1 MKTTRLLGSQGGL
14 RHSLRGSGRIK
25 KSIVQ
30 GDKFEF
36 AEKLKEKR
44 NYILFVSGMG
54 HETKEIEEI
63 NDFVPQAAPLDQL
76 IEERE
81 IIDNYNYLE
90 TKNIKKPPKIRS
102 TTHHERL
109 SIPIEKKT
117 IKKFSTHT
125 QSQPKS
131 YAKTKTIKTTRFG
144 KTLDVEEIKPYSSF
158 TLKTEKN
165 KSFAPSNLYET
176 YKPNKNSLSLSKPLR
191 TISTDDKSLPNSPKD
206 TNQNKTITQTE
217 KRINITKIGTREE
230 SPKNLPKYQPK
241 PSKYN
246 KPNRPETESNNKSLR
261 ENLGRN
267 RPDDRKPP
275 FGGSRPEMPRGGSA
289 PRGGRPLDDNNLQ
302 RPEERRRPGSRP
314 DKPGYGPKPGEK
326 PEDRPRYGEPR
337 TGPFGG
343 PHGPN
348 GPRPGDRSGPFGGP
362 HGPNG
367 PRPGERPGPF
377 GGPHGPRPGEKPE
390 PYGGPHGPKQGERP
404 GPFERP
410 HGPRPGERSEPY
422 GGPHGPKPGERPG
435 PFERPH
441 GPRPGEKPEPYGGPH
456 GPKQGDRPGP
466 FGGPH
471 GPRPGERSEPYG
483 GPHGPRP
490 GERPGPFGG
499 PHGPRPGERS
509 EPYGGP
515 HGPKQGERPRPF
527 GGPHGPRPGERPE
540 PYSGPHGPK
549 PGERPGPF
557 GGPHGPR
564 PGERLEPY
572 SGPHGP
578 KPGERPGPFGVPHG
592 PRPGERPEPYGGP
605 HGPRPGERPEPYS
618 GPHGPKPE
626 ERPEPYSGP
635 HGPRPEPYGG
645 PHGPRPGERPD
656 PYGGPHGPRP
666 GDRPGPYS
674 GPHGPRPSDRPGPY
688 GGPHG
693 PRPDDRPGPY
703 GGPHGPRPG
712 ERPGPYGGPQGPRPG
727 DRPGPFGG
735 PHGPRP
741 GERPGP
747 YGGPHG
753 PRPGD
758 RPGPYGG
765 PHGQRPGE
773 KPRSGSQPKGRN
785 TFDERAF
792 PGRSGAPRPDNR
804 TLPVK
809 RPISQ
814 ERGGE
819 RPSDNRFKPSQKY
832 SSLTEQFSAPGKNPN
847 IGGVSR
853 IRFQQTTNSTDLGN
867 SFNYYEDKHVVKQGR
882 LNLPNTIHHLR
893 GEEDDGQLA
902 QKYDGNS
909 SYTKT
914 SQKITSNLNKSYT
927 QSSNLKNI
935 NNQKGGADQGS
946 RYTQQTTYKK
956 ITTTTSSGLGGRDT
970 GLRSGAGKD
979 SGIGAYTEYKKYEQK
994 NKTSNDTNQFNRSTN
1009 FRNDVNSFIS
1019 KYQFADDDEFVIID
1033 CPVHGKQIVKRNKL
1047 KKLGLSF
1054 N

>member
-390 PYGGPHGPKQGERP
+390 PYGGPHGPRP
-404 GPFERP
+404 GESPRPFEQP
-410 HGPRPGERSEPY
+410 HGQKPGERSEPY
-422 GGPHGPKPGERPG
+422 GGPHGPK
-435 PFERPH
+435 
-441 GPRPGEKPEPYGGPH
+441 
-456 GPKQGDRPGP
+456 
-466 FGGPH
+466 
-471 GPRPGERSEPYG
+471 
-483 GPHGPRP
+483 P

-515 HGPKQGERPRPF
+515 HGPKQGERP
-527 GGPHGPRPGERPE
+527 
-540 PYSGPHGPK
+540 
-549 PGERPGPF
+549 GPF
-557 GGPHGPR
+557 
-564 PGERLEPY
+564 
-572 SGPHGP
+572 
-578 KPGERPGPFGVPHG
+578 
-592 PRPGERPEPYGGP
+592 GGP

-727 DRPGPFGG
+727 DRPGPF
-735 PHGPRP
+735 
-741 GERPGP
+741 
-747 YGGPHG
+747 
-753 PRPGD
+753 
-758 RPGPYGG
+758 GG

>member
-377 GGPHGPRPGEKPE
+377 GGPHGPRPGE
-390 PYGGPHGPKQGERP
+390 
-404 GPFERP
+404 
-410 HGPRPGERSEPY
+410 
-422 GGPHGPKPGERPG
+422 
-435 PFERPH
+435 
-441 GPRPGEKPEPYGGPH
+441 
-456 GPKQGDRPGP
+456 
-466 FGGPH
+466 
-471 GPRPGERSEPYG
+471 
-483 GPHGPRP
+483 
-490 GERPGPFGG
+490 
-499 PHGPRPGERS
+499 
-509 EPYGGP
+509 
-515 HGPKQGERPRPF
+515 
-527 GGPHGPRPGERPE
+527 
-540 PYSGPHGPK
+540 
-549 PGERPGPF
+549 
-557 GGPHGPR
+557 
-564 PGERLEPY
+564 
-572 SGPHGP
+572 
-578 KPGERPGPFGVPHG
+578 
-592 PRPGERPEPYGGP
+592 
-605 HGPRPGERPEPYS
+605 RPEPYS

-882 LNLPNTIHHLR
+882 LNLPNTIHHL
-893 GEEDDGQLA
+893 
-902 QKYDGNS
+902 
-909 SYTKT
+909 
-914 SQKITSNLNKSYT
+914 
-927 QSSNLKNI
+927 
-935 NNQKGGADQGS
+935 
-946 RYTQQTTYKK
+946 TYP
-956 ITTTTSSGLGGRDT
+956 
-970 GLRSGAGKD
+970 
-979 SGIGAYTEYKKYEQK
+979 
-994 NKTSNDTNQFNRSTN
+994 
-1009 FRNDVNSFIS
+1009 
-1019 KYQFADDDEFVIID
+1019 IIY
-1033 CPVHGKQIVKRNKL
+1033 
-1047 KKLGLSF
+1047 
-1054 N
+1054 

>member
-348 GPRPGDRSGPFGGP
+348 GPRPGDRSGP

-367 PRPGERPGPF
+367 L
-377 GGPHGPRPGEKPE
+377 
-390 PYGGPHGPKQGERP
+390 
-404 GPFERP
+404 
-410 HGPRPGERSEPY
+410 
-422 GGPHGPKPGERPG
+422 
-435 PFERPH
+435 
-441 GPRPGEKPEPYGGPH
+441 
-456 GPKQGDRPGP
+456 
-466 FGGPH
+466 
-471 GPRPGERSEPYG
+471 
-483 GPHGPRP
+483 RP

-499 PHGPRPGERS
+499 PHGPRPGER
-509 EPYGGP
+509 
-515 HGPKQGERPRPF
+515 
-527 GGPHGPRPGERPE
+527 
-540 PYSGPHGPK
+540 
-549 PGERPGPF
+549 
-557 GGPHGPR
+557 
-564 PGERLEPY
+564 
-572 SGPHGP
+572 
-578 KPGERPGPFGVPHG
+578 
-592 PRPGERPEPYGGP
+592 
-605 HGPRPGERPEPYS
+605 
-618 GPHGPKPE
+618 
-626 ERPEPYSGP
+626 
-635 HGPRPEPYGG
+635 
-645 PHGPRPGERPD
+645 
-656 PYGGPHGPRP
+656 
-666 GDRPGPYS
+666 
-674 GPHGPRPSDRPGPY
+674 
-688 GGPHG
+688 
-693 PRPDDRPGPY
+693 
-703 GGPHGPRPG
+703 
-712 ERPGPYGGPQGPRPG
+712 
-727 DRPGPFGG
+727 
-735 PHGPRP
+735 
-741 GERPGP
+741 
-747 YGGPHG
+747 
-753 PRPGD
+753 
-758 RPGPYGG
+758 
-765 PHGQRPGE
+765 
-773 KPRSGSQPKGRN
+773 PRSGSQPKGRN
-785 TFDERAF
+785 AFDERTF

-814 ERGGE
+814 TRGGE
-819 RPSDNRFKPSQKY
+819 RPSNDRFKPPQKY
-832 SSLTEQFSAPGKNPN
+832 NSLTEKFSTSGKKPN
-847 IGGVSR
+847 IGEVSR
-853 IRFQQTTNSTDLGN
+853 TRYQQTTTSSERGN
-867 SFNYYEDKHVVKQGR
+867 NFNYYEDKNVVKQGR
-882 LNLPNTIHHLR
+882 LNLPITNHHLR
-893 GEEDDGQLA
+893 GGEDDGKLP
-902 QKYDGNS
+902 QKYERNS
-909 SYTKT
+909 SYSKA
-914 SQKITSNLNKSYT
+914 SQKITSSLNKSYT

-935 NNQKGGADQGS
+935 NNQKGGTNQGS
-946 RYTQQTTYKK
+946 KYTQKITYKK
-956 ITTTTSSGLGGRDT
+956 ITTTTTNGLGGRNT
-970 GLRSGAGKD
+970 GNLSGAG
-979 SGIGAYTEYKKYEQK
+979 GIGAYTEYKKYEQK
-994 NKTSNDTNQFNRSTN
+994 NKANNDTSQFNRSTD
-1009 FRNDVNSFIS
+1009 FRKDANSFVS
-1019 KYQFADDDEFVIID
+1019 KYQFADDDEFVVID
-1033 CPVHGKQIVKRNKL
+1033 CPVHGKQVVKRSKL
-1047 KKLGLSF
+1047 KNLGLIF

>member
-206 TNQNKTITQTE
+206 TNQNKTISQTE

-377 GGPHGPRPGEKPE
+377 ERPHGPRPGERPE
-390 PYGGPHGPKQGERP
+390 PYGGPHGPKPGERP

-422 GGPHGPKPGERPG
+422 GGPHGPRP
-435 PFERPH
+435 
-441 GPRPGEKPEPYGGPH
+441 
-456 GPKQGDRPGP
+456 GDRPGP

-490 GERPGPFGG
+490 GEKPGSFGG

-515 HGPKQGERPRPF
+515 HGPKQGERPGPF

-540 PYSGPHGPK
+540 PYS
-549 PGERPGPF
+549 
-557 GGPHGPR
+557 
-564 PGERLEPY
+564 
-572 SGPHGP
+572 
-578 KPGERPGPFGVPHG
+578 
-592 PRPGERPEPYGGP
+592 
-605 HGPRPGERPEPYS
+605 
-618 GPHGPKPE
+618 
-626 ERPEPYSGP
+626 
-635 HGPRPEPYGG
+635 
-645 PHGPRPGERPD
+645 
-656 PYGGPHGPRP
+656 
-666 GDRPGPYS
+666 
-674 GPHGPRPSDRPGPY
+674 
-688 GGPHG
+688 GPHG

-727 DRPGPFGG
+727 DRPGP
-735 PHGPRP
+735 
-741 GERPGP
+741 
-747 YGGPHG
+747 YGA
-753 PRPGD
+753 
-758 RPGPYGG
+758 